1 MSQTKSEPLA
11 KDNLPSEARMQS
23 TTGLHL
29 RQDHGYGSRIPLQVR
44 YENTL
49 ALLDSVTASAIIASA
64 KSDEFSSQ
72 VIAQSLDDDLFEL
85 RTWIEN
91 VESIMPSAEF
101 PRNCLKIL
109 GILDGPVVATLS
121 NVLGRMETDLSEL
134 STHTADNDL
143 YGQVFT

>member
-1 MSQTKSEPLA
+1 
-11 KDNLPSEARMQS
+11 MQS
-23 TTGLHL
+23 TTELQL
-29 RQDHGYGSRIPLQVR
+29 RQDHGDRTRIPLEVR
-44 YENTL
+44 FQKLL
-49 ALLDSVTASAIIASA
+49 ALLDSVAASAIIASTR
-64 KSDEFSSQ
+64 SDKFSNQ

-109 GILDGPVVATLS
+109 GKLDGPVVATLS
-121 NVLGRMETDLSEL
+121 NVLGSLETDLSKL

-143 YGQVFT
+143 CGQVFT